1 MTELDDWMTKE
12 EMEEN
17 ERKHIND
24 NTLRAYDILVVN
36 GRWYYR
42 QMNRK
47 PARETDSFMRNRN
60 SA

>member
-47 PARETDSFMRNRN
+47 PARETDSFM
-60 SA
+60 